1 MHKRMSWWDKVIQGG
16 QHTSFRLLSLIF
28 SGASAWAIYWFFQAL
43 GDDPVQHVFTVLTSV
58 GFVALGYFVTRG
70 LAHRMMNKQRVRSYI
85 PLALLYIV
93 VEVSCNFAHA
103 AAKYPEVAWIQQLH
117 GWQLTFF
124 SFMLPFVLSIIPL
137 FNIFLANIDVDLMQE
152 KGIVAAGSLVGPQ
165 PKNMTNYGA
174 GLSPQVSYPS
184 MPAPPVTNGKQQGGQ
199 NALKSWWA
207 GQRAGASSASGLS
220 PSARNNLQAASSN
233 GMNAGIP

>member
-1 MHKRMSWWDKVIQGG
+1 MYKSMSWWDKVIQGG

-103 AAKYPEVAWIQQLH
+103 AAKYPEVEADRWDKELQL
-117 GWQLTFF
+117 
-124 SFMLPFVLSIIPL
+124 SFVTKFP
-137 FNIFLANIDVDLMQE
+137 VDQD
-152 KGIVAAGSLVGPQ
+152 
-165 PKNMTNYGA
+165 
-174 GLSPQVSYPS
+174 
-184 MPAPPVTNGKQQGGQ
+184 
-199 NALKSWWA
+199 
-207 GQRAGASSASGLS
+207 
-220 PSARNNLQAASSN
+220 AASQAEKQVEERLSRP
-233 GMNAGIP
+233 IQ

>member
-1 MHKRMSWWDKVIQGG
+1 MYKSMSWWDKVIQGG

-43 GDDPVQHVFTVLTSV
+43 GDDPVQHLFTVLTSV

-103 AAKYPEVAWIQQLH
+103 AAKYP
-117 GWQLTFF
+117 
-124 SFMLPFVLSIIPL
+124 
-137 FNIFLANIDVDLMQE
+137 
-152 KGIVAAGSLVGPQ
+152 
-165 PKNMTNYGA
+165 
-174 GLSPQVSYPS
+174 QVSYPS

-233 GMNAGIP
+233 GVNAGIP